1 MHSWHEFVTMG
12 GYAPYVWP
20 AYGIV
25 FVVLLGAAWFA
36 RRDLRLALARAAHR
50 AHEMHK

>member
-1 MHSWHEFVTMG
+1 MHSWHEFITMG

-25 FVVLLGAAWFA
+25 FVVFVGVAWSA
-36 RRDLRLALARAAHR
+36 YRSLRLALARAAQR
-50 AHEMHK
+50 AQEVHK